1 MEVSSSSVDVND
13 VENLCQLPPTASPT
27 MAPVTRRVLELG
39 ATGAF
44 SQSNIRSDM
53 VSAQRQLI
61 LGPRDFI
68 SFSVTTELPG
78 KSKQCSVLAHV
89 EIFS

>member
-1 MEVSSSSVDVND
+1 MEVPASSVDVND
-13 VENLCQLPPTASPT
+13 VEHLCQLPPTAAPT
-27 MAPVTRRVLELG
+27 MAPVSRRVLELG

-44 SQSNIRSDM
+44 SQGSIRSDM
-53 VSAQRQLI
+53 MSVERQLI

-78 KSKQCSVLAHV
+78 KRKHFVSTLFPS
-89 EIFS
+89 

>member
-1 MEVSSSSVDVND
+1 MEVPVSSVDVND
-13 VENLCQLPPTASPT
+13 VEHLCQLPPTAAPT
-27 MAPVTRRVLELG
+27 MAPVSRRVLELG

-44 SQSNIRSDM
+44 SPSRIKSNTMS
-53 VSAQRQLI
+53 VERQLI

-78 KSKQCSVLAHV
+78 KRKHFISKY
-89 EIFS
+89 

>member
-1 MEVSSSSVDVND
+1 MEVPVSSVDVND
-13 VENLCQLPPTASPT
+13 VEHLCQLPPTAAPT
-27 MAPVTRRVLELG
+27 MAPVTRRALELG

-44 SQSNIRSDM
+44 SQSSIRSDM
-53 VSAQRQLI
+53 MSAERQLI

-78 KSKQCSVLAHV
+78 QRNNFAGAYRNPS
-89 EIFS
+89 F